1 MAKIQDIYG
10 KEYEIQDLNNFIS
23 HIKKYHTIDGKPDNS
38 IHEEN
43 GYYFKIDMILL
54 MF

>member
-1 MAKIQDIYG
+1 MGYDKFSITFPS
-10 KEYEIQDLNNFIS
+10 FIS

-43 GYYFKIDMILL
+43 GYYFKIDNDFINILNNIS
-54 MF
+54 